1 MKTAEYFQKVG
12 FFNYFLKHKWITM
25 EIFFIPNKVLT
36 TFISHVPCMKIDT
49 EYNDFKR
56 VIFLFVTQL
65 STIVCFFLLKSY

>member
-1 MKTAEYFQKVG
+1 
-12 FFNYFLKHKWITM
+12 M
-25 EIFFIPNKVLT
+25 EITFIPNKVLT